1 MLKFTN
7 NHIIRHTRVLTLISV
22 GLLLF
27 SCNDNHTPAKIEKQ
41 NSKVEPQWITP
52 PPFNADSAYEF
63 IKKQIAFGPRKPKSL
78 AHEKCGDWI
87 VNKLNSYG
95 YNTTEQIGSVNAF
108 DGTKLP
114 LRNII
119 AQLNPSN
126 KNRLLLCAHWDTRPF
141 ADRDS
146 INKNQPIIGAND
158 GGSGVGVLIEI
169 ARSLQLSNCDK
180 GVDIIFFDVEDYGAP
195 SLNARFF
202 DIQSMNDT
210 WCLGSQYW
218 AYNLS
223 PEYIK
228 PKYGILLDMV
238 GAKNAEFPK
247 EGISRQYAGYYQNK
261 LWNMASKIGHGK
273 YFKKKIAPPIT
284 DDHTYI
290 NKMTNIPTLDIIH
303 YSVRGNSGNF
313 DFGKFHH
320 THADNIDVIYKPTLL
335 AVGETVLS
343 FIYNI

>member
-1 MLKFTN
+1 MTFIVTCSICLACEN
-7 NHIIRHTRVLTLISV
+7 SSSQIEE
-22 GLLLF
+22 
-27 SCNDNHTPAKIEKQ
+27 EKQ
-41 NSKVEPQWITP
+41 LNKVKDDWVIP
-52 PPFNADSAYEF
+52 PSFNADSAYNF
-63 IKKQIAFGPRKPKSL
+63 IKKQVDFGPRKPKSL
-78 AHEKCGDWI
+78 AHKKCGDWI
-87 VNKLNSYG
+87 VNKLKSFG
-95 YNTTEQIGSVNAF
+95 YKTTEQVGSVNAF

-119 AQLNPSN
+119 GQLNPSN
-126 KNRLLLCAHWDTRPF
+126 KTRVLLCAHWDTRPF

-169 ARSLQLSNCDK
+169 ARALKKGKCDK
-180 GVDIIFFDVEDYGAP
+180 GIDIIFFDVEDYGAP
-195 SLNARFF
+195 SMNSRFF
-202 DIQSMNDT
+202 DIQSMNDS

-223 PEYIK
+223 PEYTK

-247 EGISRQYAGYYQNK
+247 EGISRKYAGYYQNK
-261 LWNMASKIGHGK
+261 LWSMASKLGHGK

-290 NKMTNIPTLDIIH
+290 NEMTSIPTLDIIH
-303 YSVRGNSGNF
+303 YAVRGATGNF

-320 THADNIDVIYKPTLL
+320 THADNMNVIHKPTLN

>member
-1 MLKFTN
+1 MLKSTIN
-7 NHIIRHTRVLTLISV
+7 YIVWLIRVTTLVST
-22 GLLLF
+22 GLLFFTCENKLTTIE
-27 SCNDNHTPAKIEKQ
+27 DEKQ
-41 NSKVEPQWITP
+41 IKKAEEQWITP

-63 IKKQIAFGPRKPKSL
+63 IKNQVDFGPRKPKSS
-78 AHEKCGDWI
+78 AHKKCGDWI
-87 VNKLNSYG
+87 INKLNSYG
-95 YNTTEQIGSVNAF
+95 YKTTEQIGTVNAF

-119 AQLNPSN
+119 SQLNPSK
-126 KNRLLLCAHWDTRPF
+126 KNRILLCAHWDTRPF

-146 INKNQPIIGAND
+146 VNKNQPIVGAND
-158 GGSGVGVLIEI
+158 GGSGVGILIEI
-169 ARSLQLSNCDK
+169 ARSLKLEKCDK

-195 SLNARFF
+195 SMNSRFF
-202 DIQSMNDT
+202 DIQSMNDS

-223 PEYIK
+223 PEYIR

-238 GAKNAEFPK
+238 GAENAEFPK
-247 EGISRQYAGYYQNK
+247 EGISRKYAGYYQNK

-290 NKMTNIPTLDIIH
+290 NEMTNIPTLDIIH
-303 YSVRGNSGNF
+303 YAVRGNSGNF

-320 THADNIDVIYKPTLL
+320 THSDNMNVIHKPTLL
-335 AVGETVLS
+335 AVGETVLC

>member
-1 MLKFTN
+1 MLKYLVN
-7 NHIIRHTRVLTLISV
+7 Y
-22 GLLLF
+22 
-27 SCNDNHTPAKIEKQ
+27 SCWLSKWTMLSITCLVFIACDEDSDQIENKKEKVKIEE
-41 NSKVEPQWITP
+41 VWITP
-52 PPFNADSAYEF
+52 PKFNADSAYEF
-63 IKKQIAFGPRKPKSL
+63 IKNQVDFGPRKPKSL
-78 AHEKCGDWI
+78 AHKNCGDWL
-87 VNKLNSYG
+87 VKKLKSYG
-95 YNTTEQIGSVNAF
+95 LKTTEQIGTVNAF

-119 AQLNPSN
+119 AQLNPS
-126 KNRLLLCAHWDTRPF
+126 KTPRVLLCAHWDTRPF

-146 INKNQPIIGAND
+146 VNKNQPIVGAND

-169 ARSLQLSNCDK
+169 ARVLQLENSDK
-180 GVDIIFFDVEDYGAP
+180 GIDIIFFDVEDYGAP
-195 SLNARFF
+195 SMNSRFF
-202 DIQSMNDT
+202 DIQSMNDS

-238 GAKNAEFPK
+238 GAENAEFPK

-261 LWNMASKIGHGK
+261 LWNMAGKIGHMK

-290 NKMTNIPTLDIIH
+290 NQMTNIPTLDIIH
-303 YSVRGNSGNF
+303 YAVRGNSGRF

-320 THADNIDVIYKPTLL
+320 THSDNMNIIHKPTLN